1 MKRSLISFFAVFALA
16 FSTPAAADVDIGV
29 SLMQTTVSHDGSER
43 EKTTAGDLETT
54 TKSVEEKFYGGSIYL
69 ELVADSGFTIGLD
82 YVPVEIEIGDGSR
95 TDSAV
100 TDAKGGAE
108 NDTGTRTA
116 SAEIEDLI
124 TLYLNIP
131 IMGSNFYGALGY
143 HTADVTTSETLPTS
157 TYPNAN
163 IHGYMVGLGYRAGK
177 FKAEVGYSDF
187 QEIKL
192 DSSANDGT
200 HIKADGD
207 ATYAKLSYGF

>member
-1 MKRSLISFFAVFALA
+1 MKKSLISFFAVFALA

-54 TKSVEEKFYGGSIYL
+54 TKSVEETFYGGSIYL

-82 YVPVEIEIGDGSR
+82 YVPVDIEIGDGSR
-95 TDSAV
+95 TDSDSGES
-100 TDAKGGAE
+100 TNDD
-108 NDTGTRTA
+108 DTGTRTA
-116 SAEIEDLI
+116 SAEIEDLL
-124 TLYLNIP
+124 TLYLNVP
-131 IMGSNFYGALGY
+131 LMGSNFYGALGY
-143 HTADVTTSETLPTS
+143 HTAEVTTSETLPTS

-163 IHGYMVGLGYRAGK
+163 IHGYMVGLGYRSGK
-177 FKAEVGYSDF
+177 LKAEVGYSDF

>member
-1 MKRSLISFFAVFALA
+1 MKKSLISFFAVFALA

-95 TDSAV
+95 TDSDSGES
-100 TDAKGGAE
+100 TNDD
-108 NDTGTRTA
+108 DTGTRTA

-124 TLYLNIP
+124 TLYLNVP

-192 DSSANDGT
+192 ESSAGDGT
-200 HIKADGD
+200 EIKADGD

>member
-1 MKRSLISFFAVFALA
+1 MKKSLISFFAVFALA

-95 TDSAV
+95 TDSDSGES
-100 TDAKGGAE
+100 TNDD
-108 NDTGTRTA
+108 DTGTRTA
-116 SAEIEDLI
+116 SANIEDLF
-124 TLYLNIP
+124 TLYLNVP
-131 IMGSNFYGALGY
+131 VMGSNFYGALGY
-143 HTADVTTSETLPTS
+143 HTAEVTTSETLPTS

-163 IHGYMVGLGYRAGK
+163 IHGYMVGLGYRSGK
-177 FKAEVGYSDF
+177 LKAEVGYSDF

>member
-1 MKRSLISFFAVFALA
+1 MKKSLISFFAVFALA

-95 TDSAV
+95 TDSDSGES
-100 TDAKGGAE
+100 TNDD
-108 NDTGTRTA
+108 DTGTRTA
-116 SAEIEDLI
+116 SAEIEDLL
-124 TLYLNIP
+124 TLYLNVP
-131 IMGSNFYGALGY
+131 LMGSNFYGALGY
-143 HTADVTTSETLPTS
+143 HTAEVTTSETLPTS

-192 DSSANDGT
+192 ESSAGDGT
-200 HIKADGD
+200 EIKADGD

>member
-1 MKRSLISFFAVFALA
+1 MKKSLISFFAVFALA

-54 TKSVEEKFYGGSIYL
+54 TTSVEEKFYGGSIYL

-95 TDSAV
+95 TDSDSGES
-100 TDAKGGAE
+100 TSDD
-108 NDTGTRTA
+108 DTGTRTA
-116 SAEIEDLI
+116 SAEIEDLL
-124 TLYLNIP
+124 TLYLNVP
-131 IMGSNFYGALGY
+131 LMGSNFYGALGY
-143 HTADVTTSETLPTS
+143 HTADVTTSETLPNS

-163 IHGYMVGLGYRAGK
+163 IHGYMVGLGYRSGK

-192 DSSANDGT
+192 ESSAGDGT
-200 HIKADGD
+200 EIKADGD

>member
-1 MKRSLISFFAVFALA
+1 MKKSLISFFAVFALA

-43 EKTTAGDLETT
+43 EKTSAGDQETT
-54 TKSVEEKFYGGSIYL
+54 TTSVEEKFYGGSIYL

-95 TDSAV
+95 TDSDSGES
-100 TDAKGGAE
+100 TNDD
-108 NDTGTRTA
+108 DTGTRSA
-116 SAEIEDLI
+116 SANIEDLF
-124 TLYLNIP
+124 TLYLNVP
-131 IMGSNFYGALGY
+131 VMGSNFYGALGY
-143 HTADVTTSETLPTS
+143 HTAEVTTSETLPTS

-163 IHGYMVGLGYRAGK
+163 IHGYMVGLGYRSGK

-192 DSSANDGT
+192 ESSAGDGT
-200 HIKADGD
+200 EIKADGD

>member
-1 MKRSLISFFAVFALA
+1 MKKSLISFFAVFALA

-95 TDSAV
+95 TDSDSGES
-100 TDAKGGAE
+100 TNDD
-108 NDTGTRTA
+108 DTGSRTA
-116 SAEIEDLI
+116 SAEIEDLL
-124 TLYLNIP
+124 TLYLNVP

-163 IHGYMVGLGYRAGK
+163 IHGYMVGLGYRSGK
-177 FKAEVGYSDF
+177 LKAEVGYSDF

>member
-1 MKRSLISFFAVFALA
+1 MKKSLISFFAVFALA

-95 TDSAV
+95 TDSDSGES
-100 TDAKGGAE
+100 TNDD
-108 NDTGTRTA
+108 DTGTRTA
-116 SAEIEDLI
+116 SAEIEDLL
-124 TLYLNIP
+124 TLYLNVP
-131 IMGSNFYGALGY
+131 LMGSNFYGALGY
-143 HTADVTTSETLPTS
+143 HTAEVTTSETLPTS

-163 IHGYMVGLGYRAGK
+163 IHGYMVGLGYRSGK
-177 FKAEVGYSDF
+177 LKAEVGYSDF

-192 DSSANDGT
+192 DSSAGDGT